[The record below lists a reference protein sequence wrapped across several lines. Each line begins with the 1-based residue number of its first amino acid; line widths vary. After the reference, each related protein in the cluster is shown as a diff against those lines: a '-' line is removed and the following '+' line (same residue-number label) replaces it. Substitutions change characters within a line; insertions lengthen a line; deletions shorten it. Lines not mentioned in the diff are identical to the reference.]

1 MKVRA
6 LIAAGLIAVTGAGV
20 LAPAAQAEDTVVTFT
35 LTNGSLSI
43 SVPAGSDASPR
54 ALTLTPSIG
63 LTGTVLTGSLGD
75 NSAAVTTVTDNR
87 NALTGWTAY
96 ANASDFTRTL
106 DAAGNAATSGSIA
119 KSAVNIK
126 VRTADVVSQKVGTAT
141 ILTTDSTQL
150 FVPVETGATGGASA
164 SPIGVATANLTSLVS
179 TLLQTTANNEVKY
192 NPFLTVTV
200 PPNTPS
206 GTYKGT
212 ISQTVI

>member
-6 LIAAGLIAVTGAGV
+6 LIGAGLIAVAGAGV
-20 LAPAAQAEDTVVTFT
+20 LAPTAQAADTVVTFT
-35 LTNGSLSI
+35 LTSGTLSI
-43 SVPAGSDASPR
+43 SVPSGTDAAPR
-54 ALTLTPSIG
+54 ALSLTPSVG

-75 NSAAVTTVTDNR
+75 SGTAVTTVTDNR
-87 NALTGWTAY
+87 NVLTGWTAF

-106 DAAGNAATSGSIA
+106 DELGATATSGSIP

-126 VRTADVVSQKVGTAT
+126 VRTADVVSQKLGSAT
-141 ILTTDSTQL
+141 IQTTDSTQL
-150 FVPVETGATGGASA
+150 FVPVEAGATGGATASA
-164 SPIGVATANLTSLVS
+164 IGIATANVTSLVS
-179 TLLQTTANNEVKY
+179 TLLQTTSNNEVKY

-212 ISQTVI
+212 ISQTVS